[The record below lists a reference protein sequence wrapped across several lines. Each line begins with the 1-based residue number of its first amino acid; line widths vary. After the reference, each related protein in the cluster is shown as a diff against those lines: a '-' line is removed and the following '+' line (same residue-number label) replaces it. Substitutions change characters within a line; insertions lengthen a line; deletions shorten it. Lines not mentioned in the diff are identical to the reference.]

1 MELKAQQTQFDLKEM
16 QEKSEEALAQL
27 RNFYEIEKEKLEQR
41 ILEEKDKNSR
51 KLANIQ
57 EDLELRMR
65 EEMGE
70 KDDEIECLQGEL
82 RESEQRHQGYV
93 TQMEHELSLK

>member
-1 MELKAQQTQFDLKEM
+1 MDDADRKYKEAVIRFEDELEAKTQQTQFDLKEM

-41 ILEEKDKNSR
+41 IAEEKDKNSR

-57 EDLELRMR
+57 EDLEMRMR
-65 EEMGE
+65 EDMAE
-70 KDDEIECLQGEL
+70 KDEEIECL
-82 RESEQRHQGYV
+82 
-93 TQMEHELSLK
+93 

>member
-41 ILEEKDKNSR
+41 ILEEKEKNSR

-65 EEMGE
+65 EEMAE

-82 RESEQRHQGYV
+82 RESE
-93 TQMEHELSLK
+93 